1 GTPTINMAF
10 GDGVLTPAHGVYAT
24 RVFLEDGS
32 VNIGVTNIGTRPT
45 VSNGGE
51 AVTAETHILDFRD
64 NLYGRTVRLEFLER
78 IRPELKF
85 DGTDALREQIRLDC
99 VAARRAVT
107 QSRQMT

>member
-1 GTPTINMAF
+1 MAF

-85 DGTDALREQIRLDC
+85 DGTDALRKQIRLDC
-99 VAARRAVT
+99 VAVREYFASNGA
-107 QSRQMT
+107 